1 MGLFGD
7 ICAFHTGFLPK
18 FLTQMLL
25 IPMVLLVLAI
35 VWFIAE
41 NLGPKFCMKRFR
53 FTTKESRT
61 AQMFNVVFLT
71 VGFNLFN
78 LFLGSNTLLSTCTN
92 ITLFFSVL
100 INNWYK
106 YIVIF
111 LYRRLLYYPFLR
123 CASSF
128 RHLLI
133 PITQHGSHSTY
144 GVLSVYYRYIPF
156 IQIYLQ

>member
-71 VGFNLFN
+71 VGLIC
-78 LFLGSNTLLSTCTN
+78 LICLICFLVLTHYCRHALTLR
-92 ITLFFSVL
+92 FSSL
-100 INNWYK
+100 
-106 YIVIF
+106 
-111 LYRRLLYYPFLR
+111 
-123 CASSF
+123 C
-128 RHLLI
+128 
-133 PITQHGSHSTY
+133 
-144 GVLSVYYRYIPF
+144 
-156 IQIYLQ
+156 

>member
-78 LFLGSNTLLSTCTN
+78 LFLGSNTLLSTRTN
-92 ITLFFSVL
+92 YTFFFSVL
-100 INNWYK
+100 INN
-106 YIVIF
+106 
-111 LYRRLLYYPFLR
+111 
-123 CASSF
+123 
-128 RHLLI
+128 
-133 PITQHGSHSTY
+133 
-144 GVLSVYYRYIPF
+144 
-156 IQIYLQ
+156 

>member
-71 VGFNLFN
+71 VGLIC
-78 LFLGSNTLLSTCTN
+78 LICFLVLTHYCRHALTLR
-92 ITLFFSVL
+92 F
-100 INNWYK
+100 
-106 YIVIF
+106 
-111 LYRRLLYYPFLR
+111 LLY
-123 CASSF
+123 
-128 RHLLI
+128 
-133 PITQHGSHSTY
+133 
-144 GVLSVYYRYIPF
+144 VD
-156 IQIYLQ
+156 